1 MGSWQVELGQV
12 ALSRPWSFE
21 QSTVVGPEGV
31 LSIEPGHSPGKVRLS
46 TSLPG
51 STKEAQA

>member
-12 ALSRPWSFE
+12 ALSRPWPFE